1 LNKSTIHWLLSD
13 ALNYAITMSFKAKDE
28 MHLKPSFESLMDDDI
43 GFSLKLT
50 TLASNIK
57 PKVFGVLD
65 YFLSFLTTYEEKK
78 TYNMLYLMF
87 DLSFNSLCFVSS
99 YVDKM

>member
-1 LNKSTIHWLLSD
+1 MPSPWVL
-13 ALNYAITMSFKAKDE
+13 KAKDE

-87 DLSFNSLCFVSS
+87 DLSFNSLFFVSS
-99 YVDKM
+99 YVGKK